1 MPKLYHK
8 RHKNEFSSIIKTM
21 KKILAVS
28 GGIDSVVMLHLL
40 KDEHPIVAHFD
51 HGIRSNSHEDAE
63 FVERLAKEYG
73 LVFEVKHAKLG
84 KNCSEA
90 TARAARYDFLQ
101 EVAKKY
107 DGIVCV
113 AHHADDVVESVA
125 INLIRGTGWRGL
137 APMNSANIE
146 RPLLEWR
153 KSDVYRYATE
163 HNLLFR
169 QDQTNTEGDYLR
181 NRVREKL
188 RDLPE
193 ENKQQLLELYKKQS
207 ALLEEYAG
215 IMRVVFSNN
224 DSHCAKNI
232 VVDSPNECATEI
244 VRFFLAEQQISLTR
258 PQLEKCVDAIKNFA
272 PGKRLS
278 LDRKH
283 FLEVGKYSFH
293 VI

>member
-21 KKILAVS
+21 KKILAIS

-40 KDEHPIVAHFD
+40 KDEQPIVAHFD

-73 LVFEVKHAKLG
+73 LVFEVEHAKLG
-84 KNCSEA
+84 EKCSEA
-90 TARAARYDFLQ
+90 AARAARYDFLQ
-101 EVAKKY
+101 KIAKKY
-107 DGIVCV
+107 DGAICV
-113 AHHADDVVESVA
+113 AHHADDVIESVA

-137 APMNSANIE
+137 APMNSASIE

-153 KSDVYRYATE
+153 KSKIYRYATE
-163 HNLLFR
+163 RGLSFR

-193 ENKQQLLELYKKQS
+193 ENKLRLLALYKKQS
-207 ALLEEYAG
+207 VLLEEYAE
-215 IMRVVFSNN
+215 IMQKIFSDGNN
-224 DSHCAKNI
+224 HCAKNF
-232 VVDSPNECATEI
+232 VKDSPDECATEI

-283 FLEVGKYSFH
+283 FLEVGKYSFR
-293 VI
+293 VV